1 MKRLWRNLIFLAGF
15 VICCFPIISNLVNQ
29 SRQNELIATYQE
41 NAEEKMNETEE
52 IINEARKYNQ
62 LLYQSGGGVLES
74 HNLLND
80 EVYRSYL
87 DLTGT
92 GIMGTLEIPKIN
104 VNLPIYHGTD
114 ETVLANGVGHLL
126 GTSFPVGGE
135 NTHSAISGHRGLPS
149 AKLLVRLDEIVLGD
163 YFFIRI
169 GKETLAYK
177 VCKVNVVEPD
187 DVSKLDIEAG
197 EDLISIIT
205 CTPYGLNTHRLI
217 VTGTRVAYEK
227 ASYEAISAVIPS
239 GREILL
245 TSAPFLFLLVI
256 FVVFVVDKRKQE
268 FDDGK
273 I

>member
-1 MKRLWRNLIFLAGF
+1 M
-15 VICCFPIISNLVNQ
+15 
-29 SRQNELIATYQE
+29 
-41 NAEEKMNETEE
+41 
-52 IINEARKYNQ
+52 
-62 LLYQSGGGVLES
+62 
-74 HNLLND
+74 
-80 EVYRSYL
+80 
-87 DLTGT
+87 
-92 GIMGTLEIPKIN
+92 
-104 VNLPIYHGTD
+104 
-114 ETVLANGVGHLL
+114 
-126 GTSFPVGGE
+126 
-135 NTHSAISGHRGLPS
+135 
-149 AKLLVRLDEIVLGD
+149 RLDEIVLGD